1 MSFLTKNLISF
12 SFVFFINTAV
22 FGQEIGINEI
32 SIKSFTSIDY
42 AQNSLTEEEYNS
54 FVREHIF
61 SQPEFTYAIASE
73 REKDYLLTSA
83 VRSRFPSISGR
94 VINDEVLDRN
104 IEDFSSIR
112 KRRDDSFDAVAE
124 INQPIYSG
132 GKISS
137 QVKLARI
144 ERNNSV
150 VRKRATLS
158 ELIVESNSIF
168 ISANIYSYL
177 QDYADNLLEIILPF
191 KEKMENR
198 VMSGAIDPAEYAVF
212 LARLNGFQSSIYRIE
227 AMKKTY
233 VANYEYFF
241 KKEFIFNGFP
251 HIEIDYNNNNKIND
265 SFLLDIKENDY
276 LASLENVKIV
286 RSDYL
291 PQFGV
296 RARYTEYDINK
307 ESNENDIRGG
317 LYLTMPIFNF
327 GKGLAAINAEKAKAN
342 ATKFQIE
349 IERKSS
355 ERRKNE
361 FSTNLESSYKAVS
374 KIKDAFNDTQ
384 KQRKIIQER
393 ILLSGFSPISFLEV
407 CENEV
412 QQLRILLETE
422 FDLISSYY
430 SYLHENQLLI
440 NKMKIYL

>member
-144 ERNNSV
+144 ERNNSI

-191 KEKMENR
+191 RKLPSSSFIEDSHTDSQFPISLHFTFKGKTELL
-198 VMSGAIDPAEYAVF
+198 VVF
-212 LARLNGFQSSIYRIE
+212 SIT
-227 AMKKTY
+227 AKS
-233 VANYEYFF
+233 
-241 KKEFIFNGFP
+241 
-251 HIEIDYNNNNKIND
+251 IEIFGQDSND
-265 SFLLDIKENDY
+265 FLSSLSKSKSETFLMKDS
-276 LASLENVKIV
+276 LA
-286 RSDYL
+286 
-291 PQFGV
+291 
-296 RARYTEYDINK
+296 
-307 ESNENDIRGG
+307 
-317 LYLTMPIFNF
+317 
-327 GKGLAAINAEKAKAN
+327 
-342 ATKFQIE
+342 
-349 IERKSS
+349 
-355 ERRKNE
+355 
-361 FSTNLESSYKAVS
+361 NL
-374 KIKDAFNDTQ
+374 
-384 KQRKIIQER
+384 
-393 ILLSGFSPISFLEV
+393 
-407 CENEV
+407 
-412 QQLRILLETE
+412 
-422 FDLISSYY
+422 
-430 SYLHENQLLI
+430 
-440 NKMKIYL
+440 

>member
-1 MSFLTKNLISF
+1 M
-12 SFVFFINTAV
+12 
-22 FGQEIGINEI
+22 
-32 SIKSFTSIDY
+32 
-42 AQNSLTEEEYNS
+42 
-54 FVREHIF
+54 
-61 SQPEFTYAIASE
+61 
-73 REKDYLLTSA
+73 LTSA

-144 ERNNSV
+144 ERNNSI

-158 ELIVESNSIF
+158 ELIVESNNIF

-327 GKGLAAINAEKAKAN
+327 WK
-342 ATKFQIE
+342 
-349 IERKSS
+349 R
-355 ERRKNE
+355 
-361 FSTNLESSYKAVS
+361 FSGN
-374 KIKDAFNDTQ
+374 
-384 KQRKIIQER
+384 QR
-393 ILLSGFSPISFLEV
+393 
-407 CENEV
+407 
-412 QQLRILLETE
+412 
-422 FDLISSYY
+422 
-430 SYLHENQLLI
+430 
-440 NKMKIYL
+440 